1 MKELMMAIEELHAAQ
16 IELLKRWEKTY
27 TGLVQQNQLLGQQ
40 VDYLQDKIALLER
53 QQLETRLKEARENPV
68 FP

>member
-1 MKELMMAIEELHAAQ
+1 MKELMLAIEELHIAQ

-53 QQLETRLKEARENPV
+53 QLQETRLKEARENPV